1 MEANTEREWLVKFEG
16 KLDLFNEKINTLSD
30 SIDNFSNTLRYLEDK
45 KIASM
50 QEKIDKLTSWRERMR
65 GAWAAIVVISSVGA
79 WLIGL
84 AIKAL

>member
-1 MEANTEREWLVKFEG
+1 LVKFEG
-16 KLDLFNEKINTLSD
+16 KLDLFNEKINTLSE

-50 QEKIDKLTSWRERMR
+50 QEKIDKLTSWRERMG

>member
-16 KLDLFNEKINTLSD
+16 KLDLFNEKINTLSE

>member
-16 KLDLFNEKINTLSD
+16 KLDLFNEKINTLSE

-50 QEKIDKLTSWRERMR
+50 QEKIDRLTSWRERMR
-65 GAWAAIVVISSVGA
+65 GAWAAVVVISSVGA